1 MYVFRPHD
9 WQGEITPSPISS
21 DWSVCPSISRELG
34 VHRYTTVYVYH
45 TTLGRF
51 SKVDCTT
58 TKREDINTE
67 QCVYTS
73 LEISRR
79 DFPTPT
85 LLPPAL
91 FEPWRYQPWKIGPR
105 GRDIHRRL
113 RPHPFR
119 FSCLMDTQRR
129 VSTKSSISQLT
140 IFKFI
145 TLLWRECSTR
155 HQVPL
160 CDV

>member
-1 MYVFRPHD
+1 MFRPHD
-9 WQGEITPSPISS
+9 WQGEITPSPIRS

-91 FEPWRYQPWKIGPR
+91 FEPWRYQPWKIGPGVCDLDR
-105 GRDIHRRL
+105 RTRYNVGVCFVSGQSTGRPYR
-113 RPHPFR
+113 R
-119 FSCLMDTQRR
+119 FSVGTVTTLKKLR
-129 VSTKSSISQLT
+129 VTKNIESG
-140 IFKFI
+140 
-145 TLLWRECSTR
+145 
-155 HQVPL
+155 
-160 CDV
+160 